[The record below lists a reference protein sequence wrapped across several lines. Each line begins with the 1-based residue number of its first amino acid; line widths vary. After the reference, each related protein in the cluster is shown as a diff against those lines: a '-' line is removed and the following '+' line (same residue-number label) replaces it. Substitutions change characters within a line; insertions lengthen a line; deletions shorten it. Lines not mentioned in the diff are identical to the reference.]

1 MGLSRRYEEEV
12 IMQRTGIILKS
23 LAGFYYVED
32 SVTREIVTCRGRGLF
47 RKDGFILL
55 VGDHVKFD
63 ITNDGSGYIT
73 VAETRQNQLV
83 RPPIANVGKALIVF
97 SAKEPDFNV
106 KFLDRLLAVIEA
118 KHIEPI
124 ILVSKIDLLTADEQ
138 EILAPLLDYYRQISY
153 TVIEIS
159 AHTGEG
165 LNKVK
170 EIVGKEIVVVC
181 GQSGVGKSSM
191 LNAIDAELNI
201 EVNEISKALGRG
213 KHTTRHVELHKLA
226 GGLVADTPGFS
237 ALDLDELEACDLR
250 EAFVEFIPA
259 QDACKFRGCM
269 HMNEPKCAVKAGV
282 DAGDILASRYENYLQ
297 LLGEIQSRK
306 VKY

>member
-1 MGLSRRYEEEV
+1 
-12 IMQRTGIILKS
+12 MQRTGSILKS

-32 SVTREIVTCRGRGLF
+32 SVTREIITCRGRGLF
-47 RKDGFILL
+47 RKDGFVLL

-63 ITNDGSGYIT
+63 LADDGSGYIT
-73 VAETRQNQLV
+73 QVKKRQNQLV
-83 RPPIANVGKALIVF
+83 RPPIANIGLALVVF
-97 SAKEPDFNV
+97 SAKEPAFNV

-124 ILVSKIDLLTADEQ
+124 ILISKIDLLTLEERDT
-138 EILAPLLDYYRQISY
+138 LLPVLDYYKEISY
-153 TVIEIS
+153 TVIETS
-159 AHTGEG
+159 SYEFVG
-165 LNKVK
+165 LDKVK
-170 EIVGKEIVVVC
+170 ELVDKEIVVVC

-191 LNAIDAELNI
+191 LNAIDKELDI

-237 ALDLDELEACDLR
+237 ALDLNELEAEDLR
-250 EAFVEFIPA
+250 ASFIEFVNV
-259 QDACKFRGCM
+259 QDSCKFRGCM
-269 HMNEPKCAVKAGV
+269 HVNEPKCAVKAGV

-297 LLGEIQSRK
+297 LLNEIQTRK

>member
-1 MGLSRRYEEEV
+1 
-12 IMQRTGIILKS
+12 MQRTGIILKS

-32 SVTREIVTCRGRGLF
+32 SISRDIITCRGRGLF
-47 RKDGFILL
+47 RKDGFVLL

-63 ITNDGSGYIT
+63 VIDDGSGYIT
-73 VAETRQNQLV
+73 AAEVRENQLV
-83 RPPIANVGKALIVF
+83 RPPIANVSKALVVF
-97 SAKEPDFNV
+97 SCREPALNL

-124 ILVSKIDLLTADEQ
+124 ILISKIDLLTTDEK
-138 EILAPLLDYYRQISY
+138 EDLSLLLEYYRAISY
-153 TVIEIS
+153 TVVEVS
-159 AHTGEG
+159 AKLGSG

-170 EIVGKEIVVVC
+170 EIVDEEIVVVC
-181 GQSGVGKSSM
+181 GQSGVGKSSI
-191 LNAIDAELNI
+191 LNAIDNELNI
-201 EVNEISKALGRG
+201 EVNTISKALGRG

-237 ALDLDELEACDLR
+237 ALDLDELEVEDLR
-250 EAFVEFIPA
+250 EAFVEFVQV

-269 HMNEPKCAVKAGV
+269 HVNEPKCAVKAGV
-282 DAGDILASRYENYLQ
+282 DRGEILASRYENYLQ
-297 LLGEIQSRK
+297 LFGEIQGRK

>member
-1 MGLSRRYEEEV
+1 
-12 IMQRTGIILKS
+12 MQKAGIILKS

-32 SVTREIVTCRGRGLF
+32 SVTREIITCRGRGLF

-63 ITNDGSGYIT
+63 VVDDGSGYIT
-73 VAETRQNQLV
+73 EAGVRENQLI
-83 RPPIANVGKALIVF
+83 RPPIANVGKALVVF
-97 SAKEPDFNV
+97 SCREPDFNI

-124 ILVSKIDLLTADEQ
+124 ILVSKIDLLTSNEQ
-138 EILAPLLDYYRQISY
+138 QSLALILNYYREISY

-159 AHTGEG
+159 ALEG
-165 LNKVK
+165 IGLERVN
-170 EIVGKEIVVVC
+170 EIVDGEIVVVC

-191 LNAIDAELNI
+191 LNAIDEELDI
-201 EVNEISKALGRG
+201 KVNEISKALGRG

-237 ALDLDELEACDLR
+237 ALDLDELEVEDLR
-250 EAFVEFIPA
+250 EAFIEFVEV
-259 QDACKFRGCM
+259 QDACRFRGCM
-269 HMNEPKCAVKAGV
+269 HVNEPSCAVKDGV
-282 DAGDILASRYENYLQ
+282 DGGDILVSRYENYLQ
-297 LLGEIQSRK
+297 LYGEIQERK
-306 VKY
+306 VRY

>member
-1 MGLSRRYEEEV
+1 
-12 IMQRTGIILKS
+12 MQKAGIILKS

-32 SVTREIVTCRGRGLF
+32 SVTREIITCRGRGLF

-63 ITNDGSGYIT
+63 VVDDGSGYIT
-73 VAETRQNQLV
+73 EAGVRENQLI
-83 RPPIANVGKALIVF
+83 RPPIANVGKALVVF
-97 SAKEPDFNV
+97 SCREPDFNI

-124 ILVSKIDLLTADEQ
+124 ILVSKIDLLTSNEQ
-138 EILAPLLDYYRQISY
+138 QSLALILNYYREISY

-159 AHTGEG
+159 ALEG
-165 LNKVK
+165 IGLERVK
-170 EIVGKEIVVVC
+170 EIVDGEIVVVC

-191 LNAIDAELNI
+191 LNAIDEELDI
-201 EVNEISKALGRG
+201 KVNEISKALGRG

-237 ALDLDELEACDLR
+237 ALDLDELEVEDLR
-250 EAFVEFIPA
+250 EAFIEFVEV
-259 QDACKFRGCM
+259 QDECRFRGCM
-269 HMNEPKCAVKAGV
+269 HVNEPSCAVKDGV
-282 DAGDILASRYENYLQ
+282 EGGDILVSRYENYLQ
-297 LLGEIQSRK
+297 LYGEIQGRK
-306 VKY
+306 VRY

>member
-1 MGLSRRYEEEV
+1 
-12 IMQRTGIILKS
+12 MQRAGIILKS
-23 LAGFYYVED
+23 LAGFYDVRD
-32 SVTREIVTCRGRGLF
+32 DVTGEIITCRGRGLF

-63 ITNDGSGYIT
+63 MVDDDRGYIT
-73 VAETRQNQLV
+73 EAEERQNQLV
-83 RPPIANVGKALIVF
+83 RPPIANIGKALVVF

-124 ILVSKIDLLTADEQ
+124 ILISKIDLLTTDERAT
-138 EILAPLLDYYRQISY
+138 LAPLLDYYRKISY

-159 AHTGEG
+159 SQEG
-165 LNKVK
+165 VGLDKVK
-170 EIVGKEIVVVC
+170 EIIDKEIVVVC

-191 LNAIDAELNI
+191 LNAIDEELNI

-237 ALDLDELEACDLR
+237 ALDLDELESEDLR
-250 EAFVEFIPA
+250 EALPEFVDV

-269 HMNEPKCAVKAGV
+269 HVNEPKCAVKAGV
-282 DAGDILASRYENYLQ
+282 DAGDILMSRYENYLQ
-297 LLGEIQSRK
+297 LLNEIQNRK